1 LTTLNIYET
10 KDATQRIFKDIFVSL
25 NMKNPGKRF
34 LIKAVIFVLILVLID
49 ASLGRIVRYAFFKQK
64 SGKYYRMTKSF
75 EQVNDSILILGSSHA
90 VNHFYPE
97 IIEKQTGLSCYNAG
111 VEGQRLLFVETLQ
124 KIILQRYS
132 PEILILNIEP
142 YYLNTYSRAY
152 NMIVDLYPY
161 YYKYPEIIGKIV
173 DMKSPYEKYKLKSIL
188 YQYNSSIAYI
198 IYYLFHT
205 QKDYKG
211 FIPLYG
217 EVPEY
222 RREKIL
228 RMTPE
233 DEVYYLENE
242 MLDENFVQA
251 LKNFVKLAKEKNI
264 KLLFV
269 LSPIVKKSDISGMKS
284 FQMIKQI
291 AGNNDIPLLDYYN
304 NPLFLGKFGLFNAD
318 THLNIKGAE
327 VFSELFS
334 KDLNQILGK
343 K

>member
-1 LTTLNIYET
+1 
-10 KDATQRIFKDIFVSL
+10 
-25 NMKNPGKRF
+25 MKNPKHIF
-34 LIKAVIFVLILVLID
+34 FTKAVVFVLILFLID

-75 EQVNDSILILGSSHA
+75 EKVNDSVLIMGSSHA

-97 IIEKQTGLSCYNAG
+97 IIEKETGLSCYNAG

-132 PEILILNIEP
+132 PKVLVLNVEP
-142 YYLNTYSRAY
+142 YYLNTYGRAY
-152 NMIVDLYPY
+152 SMIVDLYPY
-161 YYKYPEIIGKIV
+161 YFKYPEIIGKVV
-173 DMKSPYEKYKLKSIL
+173 DMKSPYERYKLKSVL
-188 YQYNSSIAYI
+188 YQYNTAIAYI
-198 IYYLFHT
+198 IYYMFHT

-222 RREKIL
+222 RREKI
-228 RMTPE
+228 RKMKPE
-233 DEVYYLENE
+233 DEIYYVEDE
-242 MLDENFVQA
+242 MLDENFILA
-251 LKNFVKLAKEKNI
+251 LKNFIELTKEKDI

-291 AGNNDIPLLDYYN
+291 AKNNDIPLLDYYN
-304 NPLFLGKFGLFNAD
+304 NPLFLNRFDLFDAD

-327 VFSELFS
+327 LFSRLFSE
-334 KDLNQILGK
+334 DLNKILK
-343 K
+343 NN